1 MVSVHAADRHCR
13 QLLCCSRS
21 GCRSTT
27 LVFGLAPAL
36 HAVKGGVAAAM
47 TSLGKGSSGRTG
59 ARIRDVLVVAQV
71 AVSFVMLIV
80 AGLLI
85 RSLWQLQ
92 RVDPGFDP
100 RGVFTAEI
108 GLPAIKYP
116 GARTPIDSGP
126 RSPTDCGRSLV
137 STAAGTTLLP
147 LRGGGDTYFYVDGRP
162 PATDADKLNATVS
175 VVTDEYF
182 ETMRIPVRSGRA
194 FTGTDR
200 ADGPGVLL
208 INEGLARRLFPGGN
222 AVGERLIVDF
232 GKPFRGEIVGVVS
245 DVRIYGQTNEVP
257 DQMYFSIRQPGAGFS
272 ATQMR
277 LVPACTETRQPITP
291 QVRAVLRE
299 LDPDVPLTSVE

>member
-147 LRGGGDTYFYVDGRP
+147 LRGGGDTYFYVD
-162 PATDADKLNATVS
+162 
-175 VVTDEYF
+175 E
-182 ETMRIPVRSGRA
+182 
-194 FTGTDR
+194 
-200 ADGPGVLL
+200 
-208 INEGLARRLFPGGN
+208 LA
-222 AVGERLIVDF
+222 
-232 GKPFRGEIVGVVS
+232 
-245 DVRIYGQTNEVP
+245 
-257 DQMYFSIRQPGAGFS
+257 
-272 ATQMR
+272 
-277 LVPACTETRQPITP
+277 
-291 QVRAVLRE
+291 
-299 LDPDVPLTSVE
+299 